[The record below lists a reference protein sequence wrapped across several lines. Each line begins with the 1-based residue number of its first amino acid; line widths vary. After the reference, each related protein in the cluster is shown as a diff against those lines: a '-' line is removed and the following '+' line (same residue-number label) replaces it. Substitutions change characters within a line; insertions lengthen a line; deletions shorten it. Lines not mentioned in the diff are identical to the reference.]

1 MEKYVSRFRAL
12 GPGLLMA
19 TAAIGGSHLVASTQ
33 AGALFGWQLFGLIIL
48 INVLKYPFFRFA
60 VDYTMN
66 QRETLVHGY
75 FRQGRSFLVLFTV
88 LAVVAAIVNTAGVLL
103 LSANLLKFMLP
114 GNLDIV
120 VVSGL
125 LLFGCVLFLLLGE
138 YRALDLLARVMM
150 VVLTVLTVVAV
161 TYAFVQLG
169 PQGNVPAEFIS
180 PSPWDL
186 AALAFLVAMMG
197 WMPAPIEISVINS
210 IWLQEKRRVIPLSRR
225 GGLFD
230 FNVGFWTTAVLAL
243 CFLSLGALIQHGAE
257 QEIAMGGS
265 AFAEQLVGMYAVSL
279 GDWTR
284 WLVVLVAFFCMFGTT
299 LTVLDGY
306 ARGLHISSQLLIG
319 GVDHTQGDSTNSE
332 SNASTPGFLS
342 LHGHGGY
349 CMILIVQALAGLG
362 IIAFFRG
369 ALAPMLAFAMTA
381 AFLTTPL
388 FAWLNFTLARRAATP
403 QQKLTKKY
411 KMLHA
416 WAWLGLIYLI
426 GFALFYLAWL
436 LFLR

>member
-1 MEKYVSRFRAL
+1 MEKHASRFRAL

-66 QRETLVHGY
+66 QRESLVHGY
-75 FRQGRSFLVLFTV
+75 FRQGRSYLVIFTV

-103 LSANLLKFMLP
+103 LTANLLKFMLP

-120 VVSGL
+120 VVSAL
-125 LLFGCVLFLLLGE
+125 LLLGCVLFLLLGE
-138 YRALDLLARVMM
+138 YRSLDLLARVMM
-150 VVLTVLTVVAV
+150 VVLALLTVAAV
-161 TYAFVQLG
+161 LYALVQLG
-169 PQGNVPAEFIS
+169 PQGNVPTDYVS
-180 PSPWDL
+180 PSPWNF

-210 IWLQEKRRVIPLSRR
+210 IWLQEKRRVVPLSRR

-243 CFLSLGALIQHGAE
+243 CFLALGALIQHGSE
-257 QEIAMGGS
+257 QEIAMGSS
-265 AFAEQLVGMYAVSL
+265 AFAEQLVGMYAASL
-279 GDWTR
+279 GEWTR
-284 WLVVLVAFFCMFGTT
+284 WLVILVAFFCMFGTT

-306 ARGLHISSQLLIG
+306 ARGLHIATQLLVKG
-319 GVDHTQGDSTNSE
+319 ETTDRVYGYST
-332 SNASTPGFLS
+332 
-342 LHGHGGY
+342 
-349 CMILIVQALAGLG
+349 ILLMQALAGLG

-369 ALAPMLAFAMTA
+369 TLAPMLAFAMTA

-388 FAWLNFTLARRAATP
+388 FAWLNFVLARRAATP
-403 QQKLTKKY
+403 QQKASRKY
-411 KMLHA
+411 KLLHG
-416 WAWLGLIYLI
+416 WAWLGLIYLV
-426 GFALFYLAWL
+426 GFAAFYLAWL
-436 LFLR
+436 LFWR

>member
-1 MEKYVSRFRAL
+1 MEKHASRFRAL

-66 QRETLVHGY
+66 QRESLVHGY
-75 FRQGRSFLVLFTV
+75 FRQGRSYLVIFTV

-103 LSANLLKFMLP
+103 LTANLLKFMLP

-120 VVSGL
+120 VVSAL
-125 LLFGCVLFLLLGE
+125 LLLGCVLFLLLGE
-138 YRALDLLARVMM
+138 YRSLDLLARVMM
-150 VVLTVLTVVAV
+150 VVLALLTVAAV
-161 TYAFVQLG
+161 LYAFVQLG
-169 PQGNVPAEFIS
+169 PQGNVPTDYVS
-180 PSPWDL
+180 PSPWNF

-210 IWLQEKRRVIPLSRR
+210 IWLQEKRRVVPLSRR

-243 CFLSLGALIQHGAE
+243 CFLALGALIQHGSE
-257 QEIAMGGS
+257 QEIAMGSS
-265 AFAEQLVGMYAVSL
+265 AFAEQLVGMYAASL
-279 GDWTR
+279 GEWTR
-284 WLVVLVAFFCMFGTT
+284 WLVILVAFFCMFGTT

-306 ARGLHISSQLLIG
+306 ARGLHIATQLLVKG
-319 GVDHTQGDSTNSE
+319 ETTDRVYGYST
-332 SNASTPGFLS
+332 
-342 LHGHGGY
+342 
-349 CMILIVQALAGLG
+349 ILLMQALAGLG

-388 FAWLNFTLARRAATP
+388 FAWLNFVLARRAATP
-403 QQKLTKKY
+403 QQKASRKY
-411 KMLHA
+411 KLLHG
-416 WAWLGLIYLI
+416 WAWLGLIYLV
-426 GFALFYLAWL
+426 GFAAFYLAWL
-436 LFLR
+436 LFWR